1 MKLSE
6 LVNSIRSK
14 RLDPDNRGIVIRKTP
29 VELLERASRAMRFDK
44 VPSTMD
50 LQSGVYKGERLGH
63 ALRLYFASEYYRIP
77 PRIISFNG
85 HSAVIESANVRKYS
99 TNRAMAEHIMTIT
112 NSALVAS
119 GYTTSSIGGPTGA
132 GYGCD
137 AAGQEFQHHVNGINT
152 PALFLKMGFTGGSF
166 RLRFY
171 QGSQF
176 SRMIIAHQAAAE
188 LYGLSSTSY
197 ACHITGLG
205 ERLFLYFSDEVAPPS
220 TLPSTNPTAADA
232 AADAARPKLLDMGE
246 LLAPSWVLDAMMERG
261 LFNYSYKF
269 TSVPMNVNQALEQ
282 ARTSG
287 FLHPN
292 FSLPLHT
299 LSFDELRSLKEG
311 FIGILDGTAHFRA
324 VASSALTDMGI
335 LTGYENGALL
345 VGGYPGEVLA
355 SILEGLDIKG
365 LTSLDALET
374 GCGFKM
380 VSAGQPVT
388 LVIPLKLNKAKPV
401 KTAHGIFPSMNG
413 NLLDDDRVV
422 VRSPLRYCVHCMT
435 ETPYRI
441 CPTCGEI
448 TEAVYTCAY
457 CKKRLTSATCPDCGH
472 LTVREYSNEI
482 SVRPL
487 LQYESHRVSLKPLEP
502 LKGITPVDNTE
513 LENLGKALVRQ
524 YHSLMAQ
531 RTGIVTV
538 KVDVQLA
545 TDSWDR
551 NMMVAY
557 SNKSGQALKVDEI
570 MLPVRAAN
578 ALLEASR
585 YIDDELERV
594 YGLEPYYK
602 LQSVSDLLG
611 RSIVGLDAGS
621 RIGLLGRVVGILHG
635 ESGLAR
641 DEWVFT
647 INRAAPSLSVNIILL
662 GDLLLNF
669 SGLYVHPERKL
680 VLFKHPA
687 VSHPSMVSINV
698 GRPRNLLNAEQIDD
712 PFYLAGLQ
720 LDAINRMAATP
731 DNRLNVVVREVVLP
745 LLSGLEQ
752 LLSTWGLICASCGA
766 PAGVAGLRNV
776 CAVCGGKLEPSYSIE
791 KLKSI
796 INKANLLTGKLE
808 GGTLD
813 ELNISIEAL
822 RSLVKSKKQ
831 FSLSEYT

>member
-29 VELLERASRAMRFDK
+29 VELVERASRAMRFDK
-44 VPSTMD
+44 VPSIMD
-50 LQSGVYKGERLGH
+50 LLSGLYKGERLGH

-77 PRIISFNG
+77 PRIISFNV
-85 HSAVIESANVRKYS
+85 HSAVIKTANVRRYS
-99 TNRAMAEHIMTIT
+99 TNRAMAERIMTIT

-119 GYTTSSIGGPTGA
+119 GYITSSNGGPTGA
-132 GYGCD
+132 GYGRD
-137 AAGQEFQHHVNGINT
+137 VAAQEFRHHVDGINT
-152 PALFLKMGFTGGSF
+152 PELFLKMGFTGGSF

-171 QGSQF
+171 QGSKF
-176 SRMIIAHQAAAE
+176 SRMVIAHQAAAE

-205 ERLFLYFSDEVAPPS
+205 EKLFLYFSDEVAPPS
-220 TLPSTNPTAADA
+220 TLPNPDPKAADVA
-232 AADAARPKLLDMGE
+232 GPKLLDMGE

-292 FSLPLHT
+292 FSLPLNA
-299 LSFDELRSLKEG
+299 LSFDKLKSLKEG
-311 FIGILDGTAHFRA
+311 FIGVLNGTAHFRA
-324 VASSALTDMGI
+324 AATSALMDMGI
-335 LTGYENGALL
+335 LTGYENGTLL
-345 VGGYPGEVLA
+345 VGGYPGEVLGN
-355 SILEGLDIKG
+355 ILEGLDVKG
-365 LTSLDALET
+365 LTSVDAFET
-374 GCGFKM
+374 DCGFKM

-388 LVIPLKLNKAKPV
+388 LVIPLKQNEAKPV

-413 NLLDDDRVV
+413 NLLDDDRVA

-441 CPTCGEI
+441 CPACGEI
-448 TEAVYTCAY
+448 TEPVYTCTH
-457 CKKRLTSATCPDCGH
+457 CKKRLTSATCPYCGH
-472 LTVREYSNEI
+472 LTVREYSDEI

-502 LKGITPVDNTE
+502 LKGITPVDNIE

-538 KVDVQLA
+538 KVDMQLA
-545 TDSWDR
+545 TDNWDR
-551 NMMVAY
+551 NMMVTY
-557 SNKSGQALKVDEI
+557 TNKSGQPLKVDEI

-621 RIGLLGRVVGILHG
+621 RIGLLGRVVGILQG

-687 VSHPSMVSINV
+687 ISHTSMVSINV

-720 LDAINRMAATP
+720 LDAINRMATTF
-731 DNRLNVVVREVVLP
+731 DNRLNVMVREVVLP

-791 KLKSI
+791 KLKTI